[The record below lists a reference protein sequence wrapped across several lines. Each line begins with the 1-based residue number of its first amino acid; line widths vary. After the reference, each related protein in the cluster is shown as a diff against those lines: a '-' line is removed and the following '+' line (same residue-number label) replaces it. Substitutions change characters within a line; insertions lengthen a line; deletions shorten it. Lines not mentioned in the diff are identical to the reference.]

1 MDEALEKNIPVIY
14 ISLGTMVKWQ
24 DWYVEVF
31 YEGLKRIKCR
41 VICLMLS
48 YKELFIVLKMLVL
61 LHLSSK

>member
-41 VICLMLS
+41 VIWCLRG
-48 YKELFIVLKMLVL
+48 KEFHHSDNPDFKVGPWWP
-61 LHLSSK
+61 